1 MPRNELKP
9 IRFGLPDMPSIAD
22 YLKRR
27 DEYNNL
33 PARINKDGMK
43 ILYKGKW
50 MTKEQLEEVVKAPS
64 IPNFTANLSNQD
76 KTKLWMYK

>member
-22 YLKRR
+22 YLQKR

-50 MTKEQLEEVVKAPS
+50 LTPEELNNVVKPPTM
-64 IPNFTANLSNQD
+64 PNFLVCLKNVDRTRIWQYL
-76 KTKLWMYK
+76 